1 MSLEITDMAHC
12 PSFPDP
18 SCQIWGPSLSL
29 ASLKARYRFLGTPC
43 WATWGA
49 NFRLGCMPLV
59 PSMRPCPEHVCSRH
73 ALARVG
79 GSREQEDVHWEV
91 TVTCDMGWGV
101 QKRSLSSVDR

>member
-1 MSLEITDMAHC
+1 
-12 PSFPDP
+12 
-18 SCQIWGPSLSL
+18 
-29 ASLKARYRFLGTPC
+29 
-43 WATWGA
+43 
-49 NFRLGCMPLV
+49 MPLV